1 MPDNNSKLHEDGSE
15 CENLVYFMATKP
27 EPMRIL
33 KAIDM
38 LCPLCS
44 QRIREFLARDD
55 EPT

>member
-1 MPDNNSKLHEDGSE
+1 MDNNTPLHEGPSE

-38 LCPLCS
+38 LCPICS
-44 QRIREFLARDD
+44 QRIRKFLAERN
-55 EPT
+55 P